1 MDRLVHGHELL
12 DGPLDDEAALAG
24 NLRDLARINRWL
36 GGVRLSRQALAVL
49 VGRAFPEGP
58 PPAIDVID
66 VGTGGADI
74 PMALVDRGV
83 RGSAVRATG
92 VDVRPEVVAAARR
105 RIGDRPIDIRVAD
118 GQALPFSD
126 GAFDVA
132 HASLVLHHLEEDAAI
147 ALLAEMSRVARIGV
161 IVNDLERARIHW
173 LGAWLIGH
181 LLTANRLTRVD
192 APMSVRRAWTRPEM
206 RGLLDRAGLRP
217 TAEAG
222 GLLGHRYAIAA
233 VRR

>member
-36 GGVRLSRQALAVL
+36 GGVALSRRALEALVL
-49 VGRAFPEGP
+49 RASANGP
-58 PPAIDVID
+58 PAAIDILD

-74 PMALVDRGV
+74 PAALVDRGV
-83 RGSAVRATG
+83 LGSPVRATG
-92 VDVRPEVVAAARR
+92 IDVRPEVVVAARR
-105 RIGDRPIDIRVAD
+105 RIGNRPIDLRVGD
-118 GQALPFSD
+118 GRSLPFGD
-126 GAFDVA
+126 GAFDVV
-132 HASLVLHHLEEDAAI
+132 HASLVLHHLDEPDGI
-147 ALLAEMSRVARIGV
+147 ALLAEMSRVGRLGV
-161 IVNDLERARIHW
+161 VVNDLGRARIHW

-181 LLTANRLTRVD
+181 LLTTNRLTRAD
-192 APMSVRRAWTRPEM
+192 APMSVRRAWTRREM
-206 RGLLDRAGLRP
+206 LGLLDRAGLQP
-217 TAEAG
+217 VAEAG

>member
-36 GGVRLSRQALAVL
+36 GGVRLSQRALEAL
-49 VGRAFPEGP
+49 VRHASPDGP
-58 PPAIDVID
+58 PAAVDILD

-74 PMALVDRGV
+74 PAALVDRGLL
-83 RGSAVRATG
+83 GSRVRATG
-92 VDVRPEVVAAARR
+92 IDVRREVVVAARR

-118 GQALPFSD
+118 GQALPFGD
-126 GAFDVA
+126 GAFDVV
-132 HASLVLHHLEEDAAI
+132 HASLVLHHLDEPDAI
-147 ALLAEMSRVARIGV
+147 AVLAEMARVGRLGV
-161 IVNDLERARIHW
+161 VVNDLGRARIHW

-181 LLTANRLTRVD
+181 LLTTNRLTRAD
-192 APMSVRRAWTRPEM
+192 APTSVRRAWTRREM
-206 RGLLDRAGLRP
+206 LGLLDRSGLRP
-217 TAEAG
+217 VAEAG

>member
-36 GGVRLSRQALAVL
+36 GGVGLSRRALEVL
-49 VGRAFPEGP
+49 VGRAFPDGL
-58 PPAIDVID
+58 PPAVDLLD

-74 PMALVDRGV
+74 PAALVDRGLV
-83 RGSAVRATG
+83 GSAVRATA
-92 VDVRPEVVAAARR
+92 VDVRPEVVRAARR

-118 GQALPFSD
+118 GQALPFGD

-132 HASLVLHHLEEDAAI
+132 HASLVLHHLEADAAI
-147 ALLAEMSRVARIGV
+147 ALLGEMSRVARIGV
-161 IVNDLERARIHW
+161 VVNDLDRARIHW

-181 LLTANRLTRVD
+181 LMTSNRLTRAD
-192 APMSVRRAWTRPEM
+192 APTSVRRAWTRPEM

-217 TAEAG
+217 VAEAG

-233 VRR
+233 ERR